1 MISYYQITAARK
13 RIPARFAFTLIEL
26 LVVISIIALLIGL
39 LLPVLGS
46 ARDSARATQC
56 MNNLKQ
62 IETAHYAYLTERKGQ
77 MIDAALSH
85 GGSSHSADPF
95 ILELKDYWG
104 NTTDSGSGPE
114 IFAQSPLDDSPHWGP
129 APAGESIPGAADA
142 NQRRRTSY
150 GLNDYL
156 TSLAPLA
163 SQRHT
168 RIDQVDSPT
177 DTVHIFIMS
186 YTSDFAG
193 ADHAHAT
200 GWFRNT
206 GPAAHVRA
214 SAQSQTNAVRGE
226 LGSAD
231 AVSNYAFLDG
241 HVEQT
246 AFSTLGTGPDA
257 NKFNPDVNP

>member
-1 MISYYQITAARK
+1 MISCYQKRAASK
-13 RIPARFAFTLIEL
+13 RIPLRFAFTLIEL
-26 LVVISIIALLIGL
+26 LVVISIIALLIGI
-39 LLPVLGS
+39 LLPVLGQ
-46 ARDSARATQC
+46 ARQTARATQC
-56 MNNLKQ
+56 MTNLKQ
-62 IETAHYAYLTERKGQ
+62 IEIAHYAYLTDRDGQ
-77 MIDAALSH
+77 MVDAALSH
-85 GGSSHSADPF
+85 GGSSHSGETF
-95 ILELKDYWG
+95 VTELKDYWDD
-104 NTTDSGSGPE
+104 NADQGSGPE
-114 IFAQSPLDDSPHWGP
+114 IRARSPLDDSSHWGP

-156 TSLAPLA
+156 TSIAPLA

-168 RIDQVDSPT
+168 RIDEVANPT
-177 DTVHIFIMS
+177 STVHIFIMS

-206 GPAAHVRA
+206 GPAAYVRA
-214 SAQSQTNAVRGE
+214 SAQSQTHAVRGE
-226 LGSAD
+226 IGSAD

-241 HVEQT
+241 HVEQA
-246 AFSTLGTGPDA
+246 AFRTLGTGPDA